1 MSKIKLLVMDV
12 DGTLTDGKIY
22 MGNNGEVMKAFDVKD
37 GCGIKDILPTLGIT
51 PVIITGRVSQIV
63 ENRAKEIGITELHQ
77 GVRDKLA
84 VLKEVAEKYAATPD
98 EIAYI
103 GDDIN
108 DLECIEYCG
117 FTACPADSCPEIKEI
132 ADYVSHVKGG
142 QGAVREIIEHQLRDT
157 GKWDSIVKKFTEV
170 KSDARTIKTR
180 ST

>member
-108 DLECIEYCG
+108 DLDCIEYCG
-117 FTACPADSCPEIKEI
+117 FTACPADAVEKVRQMVS
-132 ADYVSHVKGG
+132 YVCENNGG
-142 QGAVREIIEHQLRDT
+142 RGAVRDFITKLI
-157 GKWDSIVKKFTEV
+157 
-170 KSDARTIKTR
+170 
-180 ST
+180 